1 MTVADQYLTTIN
13 QKYGQVTQSVAVQNI
28 LKESIDIG
36 TAVVKILGATGIAGF
51 KFNIPQREQIKLHNE
66 VTDHYVDTN
75 RPLQDHIAA
84 RPVSITLQGLQGDY
98 FYSVNQIEDTLAKV
112 VPTMAL
118 VKQFLPK
125 LSAATMQIKS
135 AYNKKA
141 LDLSFAK
148 DIYNQGLSVGDKL
161 GLGFKVLNETDVFAI
176 FQQLYKLKSPQT
188 RAFFFFESLANSKA
202 IFSVEST
209 YKRYDYMVITDIQA
223 LRDENADITDFT
235 LTFKQI
241 NVTASLVRDLNNAAG
256 RTRQQLAEIV
266 NKGVDRGKKVEGV

>member
-1 MTVADQYLTTIN
+1 MTVAQQYLTTLN

-28 LKESIDIG
+28 LKESIDVG

-75 RPLQDHIAA
+75 RPVQDHIAA
-84 RPVSITLQGLQGDY
+84 RPVTITLQGLQGDY

-202 IFSVEST
+202 IFSVETT
-209 YKRYDYMVITDIQA
+209 YKRYNYMVITDIQA

-256 RTRQQLAEIV
+256 RTREQLAKEV
-266 NKGVDRGKKVEGV
+266 NKGVDKGKKVEGV